1 MVKISQEGN
10 WKESVISVSITYL
23 PNDLGQVI
31 KLNSKC
37 FSSTEIQGI
46 IILSTLLGVVR
57 LKSDHAFFFF
67 FNIYLFLAAPGLSCG
82 MQTLSCIMHAGSSSL
97 TRD

>member
-1 MVKISQEGN
+1 M
-10 WKESVISVSITYL
+10 ISVSITYL

-31 KLNSKC
+31 ELSSKC

-57 LKSDHAFFFF
+57 LKSDHAFF
-67 FNIYLFLAAPGLSCG
+67 S
-82 MQTLSCIMHAGSSSL
+82 
-97 TRD
+97 